1 MRTPLDLLSS
11 PLFPLFFPAQENA
24 ISYYDSKADSDYVS
38 TVRTAP
44 DLPPACLS
52 KHPRPPYK
60 PYPLYPPPFTLL
72 PRLPSP
78 PLPRCHGP
86 PGCPCALARW
96 RRFTVS

>member
-1 MRTPLDLLSS
+1 MRTLPDLLSS

-60 PYPLYPPPFTLL
+60 PYPLYPPPFTLQTQ
-72 PRLPSP
+72 PP
-78 PLPRCHGP
+78 PLP
-86 PGCPCALARW
+86 A
-96 RRFTVS
+96 FTGLRAVRVH

>member
-1 MRTPLDLLSS
+1 MRTLPDLLSS

-52 KHPRPPYK
+52 KHPPPSLQTL
-60 PYPLYPPPFTLL
+60 PAVPATLYPATQ
-72 PRLPSP
+72 P
-78 PLPRCHGP
+78 PLPAVTGLRAVRVH
-86 PGCPCALARW
+86 
-96 RRFTVS
+96 